1 MNNKGFTLV
10 ELLATIVI
18 ISIVG
23 LIAYFS
29 GLSYIDNAGKK
40 LEENFLSEIS
50 KEIDVFL
57 QLYSMKFEKTASQW
71 SFEKKGAGSEVRIV
85 DVWKMKLDDSDY
97 KFTLQDLVSELNITD
112 KFQNP
117 RTEGVCSI
125 DQIEIEVYK
134 DSDYVYYY
142 YVDMS
147 NDTIGC
153 SALSNID
160 TRPDKLK
167 EVLCGG
173 GIIDAC

>member
-29 GLSYIDNAGKK
+29 GLGYIDNAGKK
-40 LEENFLSEIS
+40 LEENFLNEIS
-50 KEIDVFL
+50 KEIDTFL
-57 QLYSMKFEKTASQW
+57 QLYSMNFEKIASQQW

-97 KFTLQDLVSELNITD
+97 
-112 KFQNP
+112 
-117 RTEGVCSI
+117 
-125 DQIEIEVYK
+125 
-134 DSDYVYYY
+134 VYYY

-147 NDTIGC
+147 NDTFGC